1 MTKQVKAYLGNKVP
15 YYGKIG
21 PSKGRYKGVKG
32 KAWDILSDY
41 VRCRDFYRYHGACVS
56 SGRRLEHWR
65 DGDAGHYVSMGGHG
79 AYIGFLDSNIHLQG
93 KNENQIGSMDTG
105 ARFRDTL
112 LERYGGALLAQLEL
126 SKHRIVKADDWF
138 FIEIIENMHAKFLLL
153 KEEFP
158 NGDFPKY
165 I

>member
-1 MTKQVKAYLGNKVP
+1 MTKQVKAYLKANLP
-15 YYGKIG
+15 YYGSIG
-21 PSKGRYKGVKG
+21 PSKGRYTGVKD
-32 KAWDILSDY
+32 KAWTILSDY

-79 AYIGFLDSNIHLQG
+79 AFIGFMAENIHLQS

-112 LERYGGALLAQLEL
+112 EVRYGKEFVGTLNAAKNET
-126 SKHRIVKADDWF
+126 VKADDFF
-138 FIEIIENMHAKFLLL
+138 FIRKIEELYAMFKAL
-153 KEEFP
+153 KAEFP